1 MKRYI
6 LQRILMIIPIMLL
19 ISFLAFLLI
28 NLAPS
33 DPAEV
38 ALRVGNIVPTEEA
51 ISVMRQELGLDQP
64 FLSRYLTWLW
74 QIFHLD
80 FGRSFIFRTPVLS
93 EILHALP
100 ATLFLAATTLILSL
114 VFSFSIALLCIR
126 ARHTWFDKIIRCIT
140 FILVAIP
147 DYWLALLLIWLFAV
161 QLDLLPVSGMVNFKS
176 VILPAI
182 TLSFAYAGVYLRL
195 IRGAMLNQLQQPYVF
210 YARAR
215 GLSEWQI
222 IRRHVLPNALHTTL
236 VSIGMSIPALIAGTV
251 VIENIFAWPGIG
263 RLCISAILN
272 RDYPMI
278 QAYILLIALLFLLF
292 NFLIDL
298 LQLRLDPR
306 LRGR

>member
-1 MKRYI
+1 MKNYI
-6 LQRILMIIPIMLL
+6 TQRMLMMVPIMLL
-19 ISFLAFLLI
+19 ISFLAFLLF
-28 NLAPS
+28 NLTPS

-38 ALRVGNIVPTEEA
+38 ALRIGNIVPTNEA
-51 ISVMRQELGLDQP
+51 ISSMRQELGLDQS
-64 FLSRYLTWLW
+64 FFSRYLSWLW
-74 QIFHLD
+74 QVIHLD
-80 FGRSFIFRTPVLS
+80 FGNSFILRTPVLN
-93 EILHALP
+93 EILNALP
-100 ATLFLAATTLILSL
+100 ATLYLAATTLILSL
-114 VFSFSIALLCIR
+114 SISFLIALLCIM
-126 ARHTWFDKIIRCIT
+126 ARDTWFDKLSRCII

-147 DYWLALLLIWLFAV
+147 DYWLGLLLIWIFAV
-161 QLDLLPVSGMVNFKS
+161 QLDLFPVSGMVSFKS

-195 IRGAMLNQLQQPYVF
+195 IRGAMLTQLQQPYVF

-215 GLSEWQI
+215 GFSEWQI
-222 IRRHVLPNALHTTL
+222 IRRHILPNALHTTL

-263 RLCISAILN
+263 RLCVSAILS

-298 LQLRLDPR
+298 LQLKLDPR
-306 LRGR
+306 LKGH